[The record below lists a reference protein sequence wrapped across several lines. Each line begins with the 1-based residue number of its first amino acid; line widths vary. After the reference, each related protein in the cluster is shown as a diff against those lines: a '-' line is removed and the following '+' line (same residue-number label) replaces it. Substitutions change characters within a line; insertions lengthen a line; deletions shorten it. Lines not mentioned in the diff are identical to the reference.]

1 MADVKISAL
10 PAATVPLAGTELV
23 PIVQSGV
30 TEQVTVDNLTA
41 GRLVNAANL
50 VVSANTTTDAVRITQ
65 TNLTGNALV
74 VEDST
79 SPDATPF
86 IVDALGKVLAGVGTT
101 SLALNGTIQSAVQGT
116 TISGLTTN
124 SGSASA
130 RTHWR
135 LGVADAE
142 VGGIGTSGTSMTFLT
157 NAVTRVTIGETGNIG
172 IGTAGT
178 EPFTIRNLR
187 NVSGA
192 TTAYGISQGGQIQS
206 DVTNAVYMNHTAP
219 TTQATAFTLG
229 SVYHYSANSLTIGA
243 GSTVNNQY
251 GFYAS
256 SSLTTALTNNY
267 GFYSDIDSGANRWNF
282 YAAGTAANYFA
293 GDMQLDKT
301 VTASGTTGAQTINK
315 NAGTVN
321 FAAAATS
328 LVVTNNRVTA
338 NSIIIATVATVD
350 TTMKSVVAVAGAGSF
365 TLTANA
371 AATAETRVNWLVIN

>member
-30 TEQVTVDNLTA
+30 TEQVTVANLTA
-41 GRLVNAANL
+41 GRTVAAAAVAVDAN
-50 VVSANTTTDAVRITQ
+50 SATDAVRITQ
-65 TNLTGNALV
+65 TGAGNALV

-101 SLALNGTIQSAVQGT
+101 SLALNGTIQSAVQGS

-142 VGGIGTSGTSMTFLT
+142 VGGIGTNGTSMTFLT
-157 NAVTRVTIGETGNIG
+157 DAVTRMTITNTGSTSITATGTGGATGSGLTVT
-172 IGTAGT
+172 GT
-178 EPFTIRNLR
+178 NL
-187 NVSGA
+187 SGA
-192 TTAYGISQGGQIQS
+192 TTNVGVNIPATFGLGATVRGIG
-206 DVTNAVYMNHTAP
+206 V
-219 TTQATAFTLG
+219 QATIATEAG
-229 SVYHYSANSLTIGA
+229 GA
-243 GSTVNNQY
+243 GLGAASGFRVVQGTFGTAVTNQY
-251 GFYAS
+251 GYWADS
-256 SSLTTALTNNY
+256 TITGGTNNY
-267 GFYSDIDSGANRWNF
+267 GFYSDIASGANRWNF
-282 YAAGTAANYFA
+282 YANGTAANYFA

-371 AATAETRVNWLVIN
+371 AATAETRVNWLIIN

>member
-30 TEQVTVDNLTA
+30 TEQVTVADLTA
-41 GRLVNAANL
+41 GRSVAASTVNVDAN
-50 VVSANTTTDAVRITQ
+50 SASAAVRITQ
-65 TNLTGNALV
+65 TGAGNALV

-101 SLALNGTIQSAVQGT
+101 SLALNGTIQSAVQGS

-142 VGGIGTSGTSMTFLT
+142 VGGIGTNGTSMTFLT
-157 NAVTRVTIGETGNIG
+157 DAVTRMTITNTGSTSITATGTGGATGNALTVN
-172 IGTAGT
+172 GT
-178 EPFTIRNLR
+178 

-192 TTAYGISQGGQIQS
+192 TTNTGI
-206 DVTNAVYMNHTAP
+206 AVSATFGLSA
-219 TTQATAFTLG
+219 TVRGIGVQATIATEAG
-229 SVYHYSANSLTIGA
+229 GA
-243 GSTVNNQY
+243 GLGAASGFRVIQGTFGTAVTNQY
-251 GFYAS
+251 GYWADS
-256 SSLTTALTNNY
+256 SIINGVNNY
-267 GFYSDIDSGANRWNF
+267 GFYSDIASGANRWNF
-282 YAAGTAANYFA
+282 YANGTAANYFA

-321 FAAAATS
+321 FAAVATS